1 MMGRSMLLLLLLLAP
16 TLMAQAY
23 TPGDF
28 SDFGMG
34 VQQVHLAQGK
44 DPTSMVVSSES
55 RCRLL

>member
-1 MMGRSMLLLLLLLAP
+1 MGRSMLGFLLLAP
-16 TLMAQAY
+16 VLMAQAY

-44 DPTSMVVSSES
+44 DPTSMTVNGF
-55 RCRLL
+55 